1 MQLYW
6 RKLMH
11 KAYPYPEIVTG
22 DNWQVNELVPGDI
35 ASTDNLNKQMT
46 VPLDQ
51 ACDKCG
57 LNHSRMIRRHE
68 LGHAKWSPKT
78 MGKLM
83 RGTRKEAIEVLE
95 EIRVN
100 YLLFINGLGINEP
113 SSCIDIIR
121 MQTTRLV
128 YEGSITEIILYGL
141 ASNWVTNTIDE
152 THRYY
157 QTGDENREYH
167 KYSYASR
174 LDRFKRGEEYRA
186 FKDIMAHAIT
196 NPEISPVRQEE
207 LQFALNQIGH
217 FFDRLLSKSNSY
229 TYSDKVSYR
238 KVQKVAE
245 GLSTVL
251 DMFMD
256 KPDEV
261 YAQPSAASGT
271 DGTEG
276 EESETEEGTSGGI
289 GPTAKDLE
297 KRMRK
302 QLIDQMQ
309 SFNRSSG
316 IGYWGEMTVHNP
328 VMTVNLQ
335 GRLQNGRQYRP
346 QEYGYNPKYIHRYCV
361 DKKIFKQKQ
370 HVLGGTILIDASG
383 SMQFNGSDIL
393 EIMQLLPAV
402 TIAMYNGVGN
412 YGDLRIIAKNGM
424 RVSEDYL
431 NEHSGKGNI
440 VDGPALQWLASM
452 PERRI
457 WVSDMHVFGGSG
469 NTTGFNLIKDVIN
482 TCTRNKIINLKDIE
496 EVKEHAYKLNVL

>member
-1 MQLYW
+1 
-6 RKLMH
+6 MH

-22 DNWQVNELVPGDI
+22 DTWQVNELIPGDI

-57 LNHSRMIRRHE
+57 LNHSRMVRRHE

-100 YLLFINGLGINEP
+100 YLLYLNGLGINEP

-128 YEGSITEIILYGL
+128 YEGSISEIILYGL
-141 ASNWVTNTIDE
+141 ASNWVTNILDKD
-152 THRYY
+152 HRYY
-157 QTGDENREYH
+157 SSDDENREWNR
-167 KYSYASR
+167 YSYASR
-174 LDRFKRGEEYRA
+174 LDYFLRSEEHRA
-186 FKDIMAHAIT
+186 FKSIMAEAIT
-196 NPEISPVRQEE
+196 NPGISPVRQEE

-217 FFDRLLSKSNSY
+217 FFNRLLTAGNRY
-229 TYSDKVSYR
+229 GYQDKVTYR

-245 GLSTVL
+245 ELSLVL

-261 YAQPSAASGT
+261 YAHQQPGGADSDGSEDADGE
-271 DGTEG
+271 GTEG
-276 EESETEEGTSGGI
+276 EAAGGI
-289 GPTAKDLE
+289 GPDASNSALE

-302 QLIDQMQ
+302 ELLDRMQ
-309 SFNRSSG
+309 NFNRSG
-316 IGYWGEMTVHNP
+316 GVGYWGEMTVHNP

-361 DKKIFKQKQ
+361 DRRIFKQKQ

-393 EIMQLLPAV
+393 EIMQMLPAV
-402 TIAMYNGVGN
+402 TIAMYNGTGN
-412 YGDLRIIAKNGM
+412 YGDLRVIAKNGM
-424 RVSEDYL
+424 RVDENYL
-431 NEHSGKGNI
+431 DRHSGRGNI
-440 VDGPALQWLASM
+440 IDGPALQWLASM

-469 NTTGFNLIKDVIN
+469 NTTGFNLVKDVMQ
-482 TCTRNKIINLKDIE
+482 TCTRNKIINLKDID